1 MPGPGVV
8 RVAALAAAL
17 AAEVASA
24 QSLPSLVPKAA
35 FEPVVVTAARLAQPV
50 SEVLADVT
58 IIGPEEIA
66 RAGQSSVADLLARQ
80 PGVEISTNGGPAGS
94 TAVFLRG
101 ANGNHTVVLLDG
113 VRIAS
118 STTGTASLEAIPVDQ
133 IERIEIL
140 RGPAS
145 SLYGPDAI
153 GGVIQ
158 IFTRRGEPGGARFNA
173 SAGYGSY
180 DTEKVSAG
188 VAGGAASW
196 TYALQAGASRSQ
208 GFTAIW
214 NPQNFSYNPDRDG
227 YRNGNVSANV
237 SWRLAADHDLSAQA
251 FHSRLNAQF
260 DESPT
265 VDDRTITTVDSY
277 VLALHDRW
285 TAAWTSRLSAAET
298 RDDSDSSQSTFGGI
312 FRTRQRLYTWQN
324 ELTLPAGILQLIAER
339 REEHVGGDTA
349 FAVSDRTTNAAG
361 AIYQLHQGPHDVQ
374 AVLRYDRS
382 SQFGG
387 ETTGTVAY
395 GYRFAQ
401 AWRATLSAGTAFKIP
416 TFNDLY
422 FPGFSNPNL
431 QPEKSRNVEAG
442 LYYAPPD
449 QQARVVVYRNRVR
462 DLIVLE
468 CNEDFSSC
476 LPQNVDRATL
486 EGVSFGYE
494 RSWSDTTLKASVDLQ
509 RPEDDATG
517 ALLPRRARRHA
528 AIFLAHNLGP
538 WRFGIEETASSA
550 RFDDPANTRRLGG
563 YAVTNLTL
571 EYAFARSWTFFARL
585 NNLFDK
591 RYELVADYNT
601 PRANVFAG
609 VRFQQ

>member
-1 MPGPGVV
+1 MSRFGLV
-8 RVAALAAAL
+8 RIAALVLAL
-17 AAEVASA
+17 GIEFARG
-24 QSLPSLVPKAA
+24 QGLPSLLPKAA
-35 FEPVVVTAARLAQPV
+35 FEPVVVTAARLAEPA

-58 IIGPEEIA
+58 IIGPDEIA

-101 ANGNHTVVLLDG
+101 ANGNHTIVLLDG

-158 IFTRRGEPGGARFNA
+158 IFTRRGGPEAARFNA

-196 TYALQAGASRSQ
+196 TYALQAAASRSQ

-214 NPQNFSYNPDRDG
+214 NPESFSYNPDRDG
-227 YRNGNVSANV
+227 YRNGNVSANA
-237 SWRLAADHDLSAQA
+237 SWRFAPDHELTAQA

-260 DESPT
+260 DESFNF
-265 VDDRTITTVDSY
+265 DDRTITSIDSY
-277 VLALHDRW
+277 VLALRDRW
-285 TAAWTSRLSAAET
+285 TPVWTSRLNAAQT
-298 RDDSDSSQSTFGGI
+298 TDDSDSSQSTFGGI

-324 ELTLPAGILQLIAER
+324 ELTLPAGVLQFIAER
-339 REEHVGGDTA
+339 REEQVTSDTD
-349 FAVSDRTTNAAG
+349 FALTQRTTNAAG
-361 AIYQLHQGPHDVQ
+361 AIYQLHHGAHDVE

-387 ETTGTVAY
+387 ETTASLAY
-395 GYRFAQ
+395 GYRFAP

-422 FPGFSNPNL
+422 FPGFSNPDL
-431 QPEKSRNVEAG
+431 QPERSRNIEAG
-442 LYYAPPD
+442 LYYAPPE
-449 QQARVVVYRNRVR
+449 QQLRVVVYRNRVR
-462 DLIVLE
+462 DLIVFQCDE
-468 CNEDFSSC
+468 NFNCA
-476 LPQNVDRATL
+476 PQNIARATL
-486 EGVSFGYE
+486 EGVTLGWE
-494 RSWSDTTLKASVDLQ
+494 RSWGETSLKASVDVQ

-528 AIFLAHNLGP
+528 AVFLANASGP
-538 WRFGIEETASSA
+538 WRVGVEETVSSA
-550 RFDDPANTRRLGG
+550 RFDDPTNTRRMGG
-563 YAVTNLTL
+563 YALTNLTL
-571 EYAFARSWTFFARL
+571 EYVFAPSWTFFARV
-585 NNLFDK
+585 NNVFDK

-601 PRANVFAG
+601 PRANLFAG